1 MELPDELVHQLN
13 ALGFAL
19 TEVGRVHTFARAAI
33 GSEVYLT
40 VEPLGEDTWRVGAKW
55 RQPVEW
61 GRMPNP
67 IVPVSLGRLGRSS
80 DGATID
86 LSTGDLLSRLPRLL
100 GECVLPMVDLAPS

>member
-13 ALGFAL
+13 ALGFTL
-19 TEVGRVHTFARAAI
+19 TDVGQVYTFVRAAI

-40 VEPLGEDTWRVGAKW
+40 VEALGQDTWRVGAKW

-61 GRMPNP
+61 GRTPNP
-67 IVPVSLGRLGRSS
+67 MVPVSLERLGRSS

-86 LSTGDLLSRLPRLL
+86 LSTRDLLSRLPRLL

>member
-19 TEVGRVHTFARAAI
+19 TEIGRVNTFARAAI

-40 VEPLGEDTWRVGAKW
+40 VEPLGQDIWRVGVKW
-55 RQPVEW
+55 RRPVEW
-61 GRMPNP
+61 GRTPNP
-67 IVPVSLGRLGRSS
+67 IVPISLGRFGRSS

-86 LSTGDLLSRLPRLL
+86 LPTSDLLSSLPRLL
-100 GECVLPMVDLAPS
+100 GESVLPMVDLAPS